1 MSSSKT
7 RKRLRAAR
15 KSRNAILDAHMERVG
30 SVYTRWMQDLYASA
44 SVGLRE
50 RIRQIY
56 LEAMGVPLPEKLE
69 IEV

>member
-15 KSRNAILDAHMERVG
+15 KSRSEILDRHMERV
-30 SVYTRWMQDLYASA
+30 SATYTQWMQDLHASA

-50 RIRQIY
+50 RIRKIY
-56 LEAMGVPLPEKLE
+56 QEVMGAPLPEKLE